1 MEIDVKITRLGAP
14 DSNVKA
20 YVSATIGNCFAVRGM
35 KLVEGKNGLFLS
47 MPNYQKRDGSYT
59 DVCFPTT
66 AEFRQQLNN
75 AAVAAY
81 QLCLEKQL
89 GQAQNATVEQ
99 SNDGSAPTM
108 GMSM

>member
-47 MPNYQKRDGSYT
+47 MPNYQKKTSAT
-59 DVCFPTT
+59 QTCASPQ
-66 AEFRQQLNN
+66 RQN
-75 AAVAAY
+75 
-81 QLCLEKQL
+81 
-89 GQAQNATVEQ
+89 
-99 SNDGSAPTM
+99 SDSSSTM
-108 GMSM
+108 RR

>member
-20 YVSATIGNCFAVRGM
+20 YVSATIGNCFVVRGM

-47 MPNYQKRDGSYT
+47 MPNYQKKDGSYT
-59 DVCFPTT
+59 DVCTT
-66 AEFRQQLNN
+66 AEFRQQFNN

-89 GQAQNATVEQ
+89 GQAQNAAAEQ
-99 SNDGSAPTM
+99 SNDGSAPEM

>member
-47 MPNYQKRDGSYT
+47 MPNYQKKDGSYT

-66 AEFRQQLNN
+66 AEFRQQFNN

-81 QLCLEKQL
+81 QLCLRL
-89 GQAQNATVEQ
+89 SGRFCSGCNFCRRTPHT
-99 SNDGSAPTM
+99 APTNC
-108 GMSM
+108 G

>member
-1 MEIDVKITRLGAP
+1 MEIDVKITRLGTP

-66 AEFRQQLNN
+66 AEFRQRLNN

-89 GQAQNATVEQ
+89 GQAQ
-99 SNDGSAPTM
+99 SNDGSAPEM

>member
-35 KLVEGKNGLFLS
+35 KLVEA
-47 MPNYQKRDGSYT
+47 KRTVPVHAELPEKDGSYT

-66 AEFRQQLNN
+66 AEFRQQFNN

-89 GQAQNATVEQ
+89 GQAQNAAAEQ
-99 SNDGSAPTM
+99 SNDGSAPEM

>member
-47 MPNYQKRDGSYT
+47 MPNYQKKRRQLHRRVLPHNGRIQTAAQQCGGSS
-59 DVCFPTT
+59 V
-66 AEFRQQLNN
+66 
-75 AAVAAY
+75 
-81 QLCLEKQL
+81 
-89 GQAQNATVEQ
+89 
-99 SNDGSAPTM
+99 SALP
-108 GMSM
+108 